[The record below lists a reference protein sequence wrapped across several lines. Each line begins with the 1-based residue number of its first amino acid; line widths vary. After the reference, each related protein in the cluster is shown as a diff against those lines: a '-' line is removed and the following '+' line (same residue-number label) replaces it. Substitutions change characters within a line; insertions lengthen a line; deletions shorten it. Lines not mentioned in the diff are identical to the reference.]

1 MRVLCETLGAVKR
14 LQRYD
19 PKRMNVIS
27 INRYNA
33 FDIASIHGYISKQ
46 LIIATAGDG
55 CCKQAWPKNG

>member
-1 MRVLCETLGAVKR
+1 
-14 LQRYD
+14 
-19 PKRMNVIS
+19 MNVIS